1 MSELLAMN
9 ASPLSLTS
17 ISIEIH
23 EAAPAASWTG
33 GLMNTAAPRRSTDGA
48 SRAPQPP
55 TDALASFDADTVVRR
70 LHPVGVH
77 AGAPLSFV
85 ATPADVFALAA
96 TSMAAAEARLRELV
110 ASEVDVVAAIGAYLS
125 AAGGKRLRPLLTALG
140 AGAVGYGGRLDG
152 LMCAGELIHLGSLLH
167 DDVVDDASTR
177 RGLPAAQR
185 VYGNAAVILTGDFC
199 LARAVLLAA
208 TDGGHAAVTSL
219 AAAVTAMAE
228 GEVLQLQRAGN
239 LDTTL
244 EQYLEM
250 IDKKSAALIAWCAS
264 AGALAAGDPA
274 AAEALELFGRGV
286 GVAFQIT
293 DDVLDYAEGT
303 GKPAGQDLRERKL
316 TLPLLFAMERVPDLR
331 ARLETDDLAV
341 LLDVVRGCGAL
352 DAAQAEARRRVGVSL
367 GALEALPP
375 SVYRDALAVL
385 GRHLVERSS

>member
-1 MSELLAMN
+1 
-9 ASPLSLTS
+9 
-17 ISIEIH
+17 
-23 EAAPAASWTG
+23 
-33 GLMNTAAPRRSTDGA
+33 MNTAAPRRSTDGA

-55 TDALASFDADTVVRR
+55 TDALAAFDADTVVRR

-96 TSMAAAEARLRELV
+96 LPMAAAEARLRELV

-167 DDVVDDASTR
+167 DDV
-177 RGLPAAQR
+177 
-185 VYGNAAVILTGDFC
+185 
-199 LARAVLLAA
+199 AA

-331 ARLETDDLAV
+331 ARLETDDVAI